1 MAASPRNAPTAPKS
15 SPQWIRAR
23 VAPDGAV
30 RWTETCFCATPLRHE
45 RATVLDRYF
54 TEIETRVIDKPVTFD
69 GAPLMD
75 QLLARWI
82 PRPLTVAA
90 APKDTKDDGGGRAAM
105 SEANDILTIDVVSDV
120 VCPWCY
126 LGEKRLE
133 MALAEAPQPVA
144 LRWRPYQLD
153 PTIPDGGL
161 DRAEYMAKK
170 FGKSGKLQ
178 TAHDNLTRL
187 GAEVGIPF
195 AFDKIKRAPNT
206 LDAHRLIRWANS
218 AGVQGKVVDR
228 LFKAYFVE
236 GRDIGDRDVLIDI
249 AGECGLDARL
259 VEKLLAEG
267 ADADL
272 VREEI
277 AQAQAIGVSGVPFF
291 IFAGRLG
298 VPGAQDPS
306 VLLRAMAQ
314 ARQAMNEPIGEATVQ

>member
-1 MAASPRNAPTAPKS
+1 
-15 SPQWIRAR
+15 
-23 VAPDGAV
+23 
-30 RWTETCFCATPLRHE
+30 
-45 RATVLDRYF
+45 
-54 TEIETRVIDKPVTFD
+54 
-69 GAPLMD
+69 
-75 QLLARWI
+75 
-82 PRPLTVAA
+82 
-90 APKDTKDDGGGRAAM
+90 M

-133 MALAEAPQPVA
+133 MALDEAPQPVA

-187 GAEVGIPF
+187 GAEVGLPF

-306 VLLRAMAQ
+306 VLVRAMAQ

>member
-1 MAASPRNAPTAPKS
+1 
-15 SPQWIRAR
+15 
-23 VAPDGAV
+23 
-30 RWTETCFCATPLRHE
+30 
-45 RATVLDRYF
+45 
-54 TEIETRVIDKPVTFD
+54 
-69 GAPLMD
+69 
-75 QLLARWI
+75 
-82 PRPLTVAA
+82 
-90 APKDTKDDGGGRAAM
+90 M
-105 SEANDILTIDVVSDV
+105 SEANDTLTIDIVSDV

-133 MALAEAPQPVA
+133 MALEEAPQPVA

-178 TAHDNLTRL
+178 TVHDNLTRL
-187 GAEVGIPF
+187 GAEVGLPF

-306 VLLRAMAQ
+306 VLVRAMAQ
-314 ARQAMNEPIGEATVQ
+314 ARQAMNEPADEATVA